1 MKPRNRSG
9 DGWGAV
15 VVSGRRVSGGERIPP
30 GKPRARRIARR
41 GVPFVARHALP
52 APLVVAALLSGCAN
66 FDASVDPAAG
76 LPDVIVEAPTFAD
89 VRPILERRCDV
100 GGCHTPLTR
109 QAGLVLAPDS
119 AYEMLVGRRATL
131 APDLRRVEP
140 GRADASWLTAMI
152 GPDPARRRG
161 LSRMPLASTPLTPNQ
176 IATIVRWI
184 DRGAPRD

>member
-1 MKPRNRSG
+1 M
-9 DGWGAV
+9 
-15 VVSGRRVSGGERIPP
+15 
-30 GKPRARRIARR
+30 
-41 GVPFVARHALP
+41 PFVARHALP
-52 APLVVAALLSGCAN
+52 APLLAGLLAACAN
-66 FDASVDPAAG
+66 FDAAVDPAAG

-119 AYEMLVGRRATL
+119 AYAMLVGRRSTL
-131 APDLRRVEP
+131 APDLLRVAP
-140 GRADASWLTAMI
+140 GRADSSWLVAMI
-152 GPDPARRRG
+152 GPDPVRRRG

-176 IATIVRWI
+176 IATIARWI